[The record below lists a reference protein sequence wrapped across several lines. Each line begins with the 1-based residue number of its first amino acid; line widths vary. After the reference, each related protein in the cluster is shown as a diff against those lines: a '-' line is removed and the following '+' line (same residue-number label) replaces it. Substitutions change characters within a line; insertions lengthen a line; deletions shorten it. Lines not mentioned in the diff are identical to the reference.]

1 MPSLSNGRE
10 LLATSILFAGT
21 RVCAQVKSKAAEV
34 S

>member
-1 MPSLSNGRE
+1 MPSLGKGRE

-21 RVCAQVKSKAAEV
+21 WACAQVKSKAAEV